1 VNELKKIAGI
11 GASPGIAI
19 GFITHFNDES
29 CEIPLVQKGTV
40 EQEQQRFITAQI
52 QASVELKAIEQR
64 TAKTIGKAEAEVF
77 ASQALMLQDPMLES
91 AVAEKIIAKLSAEAA
106 VQEAVIELAKMLA
119 SLEDKYLRERAA
131 DVKDVGKRLVR
142 ILQGKAI
149 SSEAVGIVVADDLLP
164 SDTASLNLKNV
175 QGFVTAAGGTT
186 SHSSIIA
193 RAAGIPAVVGIGEAI
208 ASLSESSR
216 IILDGSNGLVF
227 IDPDEKL
234 VEEYQIRLE
243 KEQQIQADLLAH
255 KNLPAETID
264 GKNFE
269 VAANIGTPQDM
280 AAVVNAGADGVGLFR
295 TEFLFL
301 QRDSLPT
308 EAEQVAAYQAVL
320 STLPD
325 KKIIIRTLDAGG
337 DKELPFLVGK
347 PEANPALG
355 LRAIRLCLAHRDLF
369 KTQLRAL
376 LQASLSGN
384 LHIMFPMIATLE
396 ELISAKALL
405 EEAKQELTKEKI
417 PFRADIPVGIMIE
430 IPAAAV
436 NADLFASEVDF
447 FSIGTNDLVQY
458 TMAADRMNDQ
468 VATLSDYFQPAVL
481 RLIHLVVQA
490 ATENGKWVG
499 MCGEMAG
506 DPLATPLLV
515 GLGIT
520 ELSMNP
526 RSVAVVKN
534 RIRNLNTLAAREWAD
549 CVVKLKQASEVR
561 QYLVNLSAKIDQ
573 QMPGKAT
580 SGKGSLRKIA
590 IMTSG
595 GDCPGMNA
603 AIRAAVRV
611 ALNQKIEVWGI
622 RNGYAG
628 MIANEFI
635 PLDSRSVGDVIQ
647 RGGTFLGTARSEEFK
662 TAAGRQ
668 RAYDHL
674 KQRGIEGVLVL
685 GGDGSLSGAALLGD
699 LGMNIVGLPATID
712 NDIYGT
718 DYTIGFDTAVN
729 TAVDAINK
737 LRDTASSH
745 GRVMVIEV
753 MGRHC
758 GAIALTAG
766 LAGGAESILIPE
778 EPFDLNCICKQLL
791 ASKNAGKQYSI
802 VVVAEGAGSALQVG
816 DTIASQTGLDTRVSV
831 LGHIQRGG
839 APTVFDRMLAS
850 MLAERAVLALAAG
863 VTQVMYGTRSGQ
875 IVPTD
880 IHEAVYRKKSFSRD
894 LSHLGQMISK

>member
-1 VNELKKIAGI
+1 MNNLKKIVGI

-19 GFITHFNDES
+19 GFITCLHDES
-29 CEIPLVQKGTV
+29 CEIPSVQSGTT
-40 EQEQQRFITAQI
+40 EQEQQRFITAQT
-52 QASVELKAIEQR
+52 QALAEIKVIEER
-64 TAKTIGKAEAEVF
+64 TAKNIGEEEAKVF
-77 ASQALMLQDPMLES
+77 ASQALMLKDPMLES
-91 AVAEKIIAKLSAEAA
+91 AVTEKIIAKLSAEAA
-106 VQEAVIELAKMLA
+106 VQQAVVELAKMLA
-119 SLEDKYLRERAA
+119 SLEDTYLRERAA

-142 ILQGKAI
+142 ILQGKTI
-149 SSEAVGIVVADDLLP
+149 GPEVSGIVVSNDLLP
-164 SDTASLNLKNV
+164 SDTAMLNLTTV
-175 QGFVTAAGGTT
+175 QGFVTAAGGKT

-193 RAAGIPAVVGIGEAI
+193 RTAGIPAVVGIGDAI
-208 ASLSESSR
+208 ASLADHSR
-216 IILDGSNGLVF
+216 IILDGYDGLIF

-234 VEEYQIRLE
+234 VEKYQIRLA
-243 KEQQIQADLLAH
+243 KEQQIQADLVAL
-255 KNLPAETID
+255 KTLPATTID
-264 GKNFE
+264 GKDFE
-269 VAANIGTPQDM
+269 VAVNIGTPQDM
-280 AAVVNAGADGVGLFR
+280 AAVVAAGADGVGLFR

-325 KKIIIRTLDAGG
+325 KKIVIRTLDAGG
-337 DKELPFLVGK
+337 DKELPFLAGK
-347 PEANPALG
+347 PETNPALG
-355 LRAIRLCLAHRDLF
+355 LRAIRLCLAHRDVF
-369 KTQLRAL
+369 KIQLRAL
-376 LQASLSGN
+376 LQASLAGN

-396 ELISAKALL
+396 ELISAKEMLA
-405 EEAKQELTKEKI
+405 EAKQELVAEGI
-417 PFRADIPVGIMIE
+417 PFRSDIPVGIMIE
-430 IPAAAV
+430 VPAAAV

-468 VATLSDYFQPAVL
+468 VANLSDYFQPAVL
-481 RLIHLVVQA
+481 RLIKLVVQA
-490 ATENGKWVG
+490 ARENGKWVG

-520 ELSMNP
+520 ELSMNS
-526 RSVAVVKN
+526 RAVAVVKN
-534 RIRNLNTLAAREWAD
+534 RIRNINTLAAHEWAD
-549 CVVKLKQASEVR
+549 CIVKLKQASEVR
-561 QYLVNLSAKIDQ
+561 QYLTKLSAKLDQ
-573 QMPGKAT
+573 QI
-580 SGKGSLRKIA
+580 SGQVTPSKGPLRKIA

-611 ALNQKIEVWGI
+611 ALNQNIEVWGI

-628 MIANEFI
+628 MIANELI
-635 PLDSRSVGDVIQ
+635 PLDSRSVGDIIQ
-647 RGGTFLGTARSEEFK
+647 KGGTFLGTARSEEFK

-668 RAYDHL
+668 RGYDNL

-685 GGDGSLSGAALLGD
+685 GGDGSLRGAVLLGE
-699 LGMNIVGLPATID
+699 LGMNVVGLPATID

-778 EPFDLNCICKQLL
+778 EPVDLDGICKQLL

-816 DTIASQTGLDTRVSV
+816 DTIASKTGLETRVSV

-863 VTQVMYGTRSGQ
+863 VTQVMYGIRSGQ
-875 IVPTD
+875 IVPSD
-880 IHEAVYRKKSFSRD
+880 IHEAVQRKKKFD
-894 LSHLGQMISK
+894 CNLSHLGQMISK